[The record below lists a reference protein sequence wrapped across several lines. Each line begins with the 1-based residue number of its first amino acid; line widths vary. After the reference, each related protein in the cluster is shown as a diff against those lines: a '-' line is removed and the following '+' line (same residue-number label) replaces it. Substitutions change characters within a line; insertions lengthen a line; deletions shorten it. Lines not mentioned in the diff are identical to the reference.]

1 MAMVGSVLL
10 VVIYIGLTVGI
21 MATVYEIRDQRRQ
34 RGRRRYGQSCKSI
47 LMVMV
52 WSHYVSDFIW
62 VKVVSIGSIVATSFV
77 LLLPSWLRTS
87 NTTRS

>member
-34 RGRRRYGQSCKSI
+34 RGRRRYGRGYSCKSI
-47 LMVMV
+47 LMV
-52 WSHYVSDFIW
+52 WLYLIL
-62 VKVVSIGSIVATSFV
+62 IGLKLSF
-77 LLLPSWLRTS
+77 
-87 NTTRS
+87 N